1 MPRWKRT
8 ESVPTAKDEIE
19 ISRSPPS
26 PEEYRALMRSV
37 DFTVFPAVVAAESL
51 KQSCHVVTLRKGGT
65 LVGMGRIVGDGV
77 CFVEIVDVV
86 VEPTHQGMGLGKVI
100 MDALMSY
107 ATTQL
112 AEGAFVTLSAHVP
125 ADRLYARYG
134 FKETAPDAVGMCYR
148 VVSTAR

>member
-1 MPRWKRT
+1 MPI
-8 ESVPTAKDEIE
+8 AKDEIE
-19 ISRSPPS
+19 ISLSPPS
-26 PEEYRALMRSV
+26 AEEYRALMRSV

-51 KQSCHVVTLRKGGT
+51 KRSCHVVTLRKGGT

-77 CFVEIVDVV
+77 CFVEIIDVV
-86 VEPTHQGMGLGKVI
+86 VDPAHQGMGLGKAI

-112 AEGAFVTLSAHVP
+112 AEGAFITLSAHVP

-134 FKETAPDAVGMCYR
+134 FKETAPDALGMCYR
-148 VVSTAR
+148 VGSTVT